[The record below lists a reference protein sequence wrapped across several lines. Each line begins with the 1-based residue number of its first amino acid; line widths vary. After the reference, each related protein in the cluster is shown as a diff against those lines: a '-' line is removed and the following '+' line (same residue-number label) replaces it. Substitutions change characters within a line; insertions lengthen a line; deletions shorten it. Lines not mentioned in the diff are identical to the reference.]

1 MAAHPAIV
9 RIGVLMT
16 GDRAVRAAHSLAAD
30 PLAEEVVVV
39 GPAKSRSF
47 KVVEEPSQCDL
58 LIGSG
63 PTAPAKAREFG
74 LPLVWDGKKRTNGV
88 SVWGANLAGLALAMA
103 ERESRVTTIAIADP
117 DAPAGSGSSVRFAKP
132 VGATQVAEIA
142 LNGHSLLQGKSYNDH
157 AGCLVVSKS
166 RRVTIID
173 KADFLSGIAL
183 AAGVAVLAGEPRPVW
198 DASLVYLETAV
209 AMGLVMA
216 ITP

>member
-1 MAAHPAIV
+1 M

-30 PLAEEVVVV
+30 PVADEVVVV

-47 KVVEEPSQCDL
+47 KVVEDATGCDV

-63 PTAPAKAREFG
+63 PSAPGKAREFG
-74 LPLVWDGKKRTNGV
+74 VPLVWDGDRPANGV
-88 SVWGANLAGLALAMA
+88 AVWGANQAGLALAMA
-103 ERESRVTTIAIADP
+103 ERETKVTRIAIADP
-117 DAPAGSGSSVRFAKP
+117 DAPPGSGKSIRFARP
-132 VGATQVAEIA
+132 VGATQLDRIV
-142 LNGHSLLQGKSYNDH
+142 LGDRSLFRGKCYNDH

-183 AAGVAVLAGEPRPVW
+183 AAGVSVLEGQSRPVW
-198 DASLVYLETAV
+198 ESSLVYLETAV